1 MIHFRPPDDGD
12 KVGIAAVRMDRRSSD
27 EVAESKDGR
36 LFTRYSTALC
46 SVLSLVHASQAE
58 HCRRKNRP
66 AIAATKSRRVKMDGG
81 CLSTNKQPSLGG
93 GGTSDAK
100 ERTITKRTQ

>member
-1 MIHFRPPDDGD
+1 MIHFRSPDDGD

-66 AIAATKSRRVKMDGG
+66 VIAATKSRRVKMDGDVYG
-81 CLSTNKQPSLGG
+81 FRQIRTVEKRNVER
-93 GGTSDAK
+93 K
-100 ERTITKRTQ
+100 E

>member
-1 MIHFRPPDDGD
+1 MIHFRSPDDGD

-58 HCRRKNRP
+58 HCRRKNVP
-66 AIAATKSRRVKMDGG
+66 AKQRRSRKGVKMDGG
-81 CLSTNKQPSLGG
+81 CLS
-93 GGTSDAK
+93 AK
-100 ERTITKRTQ
+100 KNG